1 MSDIIRAG
9 QRGGLVPVLDPR
21 LRAITEEALA
31 EQEAR
36 EKFDQ
41 MLISKTG
48 MRTGPSEPLPQ
59 RYAFQNKGAY
69 ASDYSADAAD
79 AYAVKRR
86 MDHLNAEERAA
97 VDMTGD
103 SGPAPSPYRGIAPR
117 YTLERQEQDLEQ
129 AAVNSQS
136 ELGDMLAEQQEIQVP
151 EPPADYFPAKSPE
164 IDESKFADMFKR
176 QYLAREDR
184 RQTNADRERVA
195 QMARDVAPMDTTGRA
210 GPLPEL
216 PTEQELA
223 AGIGNA
229 ARDGRPSIED
239 RDMTPEELAGR
250 FPSSPTPQARRWIDS
265 TGKHA
270 TVGTLVK
277 YENGEAHIK
286 KQGGGVVK
294 VPLAKLSRADQDLID
309 PNARNA
315 RTQQVAAKAVAQP
328 AAPPAP
334 VKPQLEAGPEVLK
347 PGPGELQEGQPEA
360 AQAKAQPVPV
370 PASPQLRERYLG
382 TVWPQIKQIADARG
396 VDQNLLR
403 DVYDMAAEQG
413 GHRAG
418 IKAIQSQVAN
428 LRTEAVAGAQTLQRE
443 RLLEDAQAR
452 RMGVSPQAFQNYK
465 SIRQS
470 NPEDLVAHLSMMHMQ
485 YPQHGFGNLLA
496 LHMKNMANNEQAQNL
511 NQGNQDLL
519 PADRERENLDR
530 ALQQGAGPGL
540 IASLIN
546 HYRNTPDGKA
556 NPGGAMKFA
565 IDASTPTFQAL
576 HERADIKPD
585 EHVFVQQYV
594 RSFPNYQAFKTQAG
608 IQDTPATREWYT
620 RITGRE
626 ASTYAE
632 RLRGALTDAAS
643 GASDFGNAA
652 WEWGKEQ
659 FFGKP
664 KPSPESVAA
673 EEKKKRRE
681 GVFNK

>member
-21 LRAITEEALA
+21 LRAITDEALA

-69 ASDYSADAAD
+69 ATGYSADAAD
-79 AYAVKRR
+79 AYAAKRR

-103 SGPAPSPYRGIAPR
+103 SGPAPSPYRGIDPR
-117 YTLERQEQDLEQ
+117 YTLERQERDLE
-129 AAVNSQS
+129 AAAANSQGQ
-136 ELGDMLAEQQEIQVP
+136 LGDMLAEQQDIQVP
-151 EPPADYFPAKSPE
+151 ELPADWTSTNSPA

-184 RQTNADRERVA
+184 RQVDADREKVA

-216 PTEQELA
+216 PSEQELA

-229 ARDGRPSIED
+229 ARDGRPRIED
-239 RDMTPEELAGR
+239 RDMTPEELAER
-250 FPSSPTPQARRWIDS
+250 FPPGPAPQAR
-265 TGKHA
+265 K
-270 TVGTLVK
+270 
-277 YENGEAHIK
+277 
-286 KQGGGVVK
+286 
-294 VPLAKLSRADQDLID
+294 
-309 PNARNA
+309 ARP
-315 RTQQVAAKAVAQP
+315 QQVAAKAVAQP
-328 AAPPAP
+328 AAQPAP

-428 LRTEAVAGAQTLQRE
+428 LRTEAVAGAQKLRRE
-443 RLLEDAQAR
+443 RLLEDDYAR
-452 RMGVSPQAFQNYK
+452 RMGVSTQAFQHYK

-470 NPEDLVAHLSMMHMQ
+470 SPQDIIAHLSMLHLQ

-496 LHMKNMANNEQAQNL
+496 LHMKNQANNEQAQNL
-511 NQGNQDLL
+511 NQGNQNAL
-519 PADRERENLDR
+519 PAVRQAQNLQ
-530 ALQQGAGPGL
+530 AIAEGGPGPATVPAL
-540 IASLIN
+540 RE
-546 HYRNTPDGKA
+546 HFKGTEQGRA
-556 NPGGAMKFA
+556 NPAGADRFVQDIGVTMYKPLHGKKDLTPEQAAFA
-565 IDASTPTFQAL
+565 
-576 HERADIKPD
+576 
-585 EHVFVQQYV
+585 QQYV
-594 RSFPNYQAFKTQAG
+594 RTFRTYEDFRTATG
-608 IQDTPATREWYT
+608 LDDTPANREWWT
-620 RITGRE
+620 RMTGKQAQDFFSRQS
-626 ASTYAE
+626 AAAAE
-632 RLRGALTDAAS
+632 LTKGAAKQAGKVVKDFWHYLTS
-643 GASDFGNAA
+643 GEEEKPQAPPNNVAESP
-652 WEWGKEQ
+652 
-659 FFGKP
+659 KP
-664 KPSPESVAA
+664 KP
-673 EEKKKRRE
+673 KRRE